1 MAKVPYITALKKGYA
16 IMGDNQRQREHIPLE
31 AVVENIKYATDGN
44 ITYSCRATDI
54 YSRIFNARGR
64 AIDRYTHDE

>member
-1 MAKVPYITALKKGYA
+1 MAKVPYTTAVKRQYA
-16 IMGDNQRQREHIPLE
+16 IMSGNQRQREHIPLE

-54 YSRIFNARGR
+54 
-64 AIDRYTHDE
+64 